1 VTIDY
6 LLLMV
11 QFFYQILCNRS
22 TASYLIQRSGLERP
36 QHCGSYRRW
45 YYRGH

>member
-11 QFFYQILCNRS
+11 QFFVSN
-22 TASYLIQRSGLERP
+22 TV
-36 QHCGSYRRW
+36 
-45 YYRGH
+45 